1 MKNLFRRWL
10 QNKTQGDEEKELWW
24 WKMFYRYEGS
34 IGVVIA
40 IILTLIIALIIL
52 PFTYFALG
60 GMKAGFAIFSGV
72 LWAPAVGGAIAR
84 IIVSPLYERIG
95 DVRLKKDD
103 VGQGSLLFATVLGKI
118 ANFLIHWYPLFL
130 IGFCFIDFKWWLFIG
145 ISVFT
150 VIYYMILG
158 RVKPNAKDYVNW
170 RFNWA
175 IENYEELFSGHYK
188 WWTAASSMSEQKY
201 NLKKFQ
207 NYKYNA
213 ALALMMSP
221 LLAPPT
227 MALIYSNIDM
237 NSTHSKNKVEQVQ
250 EQIDSVYTASD
261 SAENIIEENNEEI
274 DLLGSEGEDE
284 IALQEESLNEDTHYD
299 EYYEESSSQPTTS
312 NPRAEKAE
320 SKPLKTES
328 SSQPREHVNAAP
340 ADPVREEKPAA
351 SQAEQT
357 PKANTGPEFQDGN
370 YALTSYIARHINY
383 PPVAAEKKIQGKV
396 VVKLTISSTGQVS
409 NAEIVQSV
417 DPMLDAE
424 ALRLCKSL
432 PRFTPA
438 RRNGQPVAS
447 TMTIPINFRL

>member
-1 MKNLFRRWL
+1 MNKLFRRWL
-10 QNKTQGDEEKELWW
+10 KNRTQGDEEKELFWW
-24 WKMFYRYEGS
+24 DLFFNYE
-34 IGVVIA
+34 VVIGFVIA
-40 IILTLIIALIIL
+40 TILCLIAYLVMGVFSSFSEGFKIFDFNSIL
-52 PFTYFALG
+52 MVIGISL
-60 GMKAGFAIFSGV
+60 
-72 LWAPAVGGAIAR
+72 LVGGFFAMV
-84 IIVSPLYERIG
+84 IVSPLNDNENDRKEN
-95 DVRLKKDD
+95 LK
-103 VGQGSLLFATVLGKI
+103 QGSLYFATALGHI
-118 ANFLIHWYPLFL
+118 ANFIINWAPLL
-130 IGFCFIDFKWWLFIG
+130 ALVASILNFKWNVFIG
-145 ISVFT
+145 CCAGVAL
-150 VIYYMILG
+150 YYILLSL
-158 RVKPNAKDYVNW
+158 VKPNAKDYVNW
-170 RFNWA
+170 RFAWA
-175 IENYEELFSGHYK
+175 IENYDSLFSGHYK
-188 WWTAASSMSEQKY
+188 WWTSAANMSLQKFH
-201 NLKKFQ
+201 LKKFQ
-207 NYKYNA
+207 KYKFHA
-213 ALALMMSP
+213 TLSLIMVP
-221 LLAPPT
+221 LLFTLLLFSGTGFVTNGNRKA
-227 MALIYSNIDM
+227 
-237 NSTHSKNKVEQVQ
+237 HQVQ
-250 EQIDSVYTASD
+250 VTSDSITVAPD
-261 SAENIIEENNEEI
+261 SAENIIEDNNEEI

-340 ADPVREEKPAA
+340 AEPVREEKPAA

-357 PKANTGPEFQDGN
+357 PKANTGPEFQGGN